1 MKYFT
6 WGDLQILSIF
16 TDMASRPG
24 HLRLLLLVFLV
35 WLGSIFVLLALLPG
49 LGGRGVGAIAFL
61 LGAGTYLLGRWRGM
75 GN

>member
-1 MKYFT
+1 
-6 WGDLQILSIF
+6 
-16 TDMASRPG
+16 MASRPG

-61 LGAGTYLLGRWRGM
+61 LGAGTYLLGRWRGL